1 MIKPKVVIV
10 LGPTAVGKTDTVL
23 ELAEEFNGEIIS
35 ADSQQVYRQ
44 MDIGTAKPSAEQR
57 KKIPHHL
64 IDVVDPDEDFNAAMF
79 RRLALA
85 SAQQIAGRGR
95 NILVCGGTGLYI
107 RALTTGLFEG
117 PGKSVQFRDALQS
130 ELLEQGLESLY
141 RRLLRVDPAAGT
153 SVHPN
158 DRQRIVRALEI
169 YELTGRPISAWQREH
184 SFGETAFEMI
194 KIGLDRPRWRL
205 YDQINRRCVRMIE
218 AGLLDEVKKLREKGY
233 GSELKPMQSIGY
245 RHASLVING
254 EMALSE
260 AIELMKRD
268 SRRLAKRQLTWFRG
282 DKAIHWF
289 DAQNDRAAITSAV
302 RQFLR

>member
-1 MIKPKVVIV
+1 MKPKVVVV

-23 ELAEEFNGEIIS
+23 ELAEQFNGEIIS

-57 KKIPHHL
+57 KRIPHHL

-85 SAQQIAGRGR
+85 SARQIAERSR

-107 RALTTGLFEG
+107 KALTTGLFEG
-117 PGKSVQFRDALQS
+117 PEKSVQLREALQS
-130 ELLEQGLESLY
+130 ELVEQGLESLY
-141 RRLLRVDPAAGT
+141 RRLLRVDPGAGA
-153 SVHPN
+153 SLHRN
-158 DRQRIVRALEI
+158 DRQRIVRALEV
-169 YELTGRPISAWQREH
+169 YELTGRPISVWQREH
-184 SFGETAFEMI
+184 AFRERSFEMI
-194 KIGLDRPRWRL
+194 KIGLDRPRLQL
-205 YDQINRRCVRMIE
+205 YEQINRRCARMVE
-218 AGLLDEVKKLREKGY
+218 AGLLDEVKALRAKGY
-233 GSELKPMQSIGY
+233 SSALKPMQSIGY
-245 RHASLVING
+245 RHASLVIDG
-254 EMALSE
+254 EMALPE

-289 DAQNDRAAITSAV
+289 DPQNDRAAITSAV
-302 RQFLR
+302 REFLR